1 MESLENKVFVGYC
14 RVSIKGQSESIQI
27 QKESIKRYADAY
39 NIIISRFYID
49 DGVSAYKYR
58 PGFEKMIKAMNEYD
72 SIIVADLTRF
82 GRDTFDL
89 LYQIKTLKEQKKQLI
104 FVKQHIDTSSKEGSL
119 LLKMLSAIADYE
131 RTQIRERLEAGKEY
145 AKAKGTK
152 SGKPMHR
159 PSIIIDWM
167 KFDELKNKGL
177 SIPSIAK
184 VLGVSKSAL
193 YIKAKANGRYP

>member
-1 MESLENKVFVGYC
+1 MESVGNKVFVGYC
-14 RVSIKGQSESIQI
+14 RVSIKGQSESIEM
-27 QKESIKRYADAY
+27 QKEAIQRYADAY
-39 NIIISRFYID
+39 SMKISRFYND
-49 DGVSAYKYR
+49 DGFSAYTHR
-58 PGFEKMIKAMNEYD
+58 PAFEKMMKAVDEYD
-72 SIIVADLTRF
+72 GIIVADLTRF

-89 LYQIKTLKEQKKQLI
+89 LFQIKTLEKQKKQLI

-145 AKAKGTK
+145 ARAKGTK

-159 PSIIIDWM
+159 PSKTIDWA
-167 KFDELKNKGL
+167 KFDELKKKGL
-177 SIPSIAK
+177 SVPSIAK

-193 YIKAKANGRYP
+193 YNKAKANGRYP

>member
-1 MESLENKVFVGYC
+1 MESIENKVFVGYC

-39 NIIISRFYID
+39 NNIISRFYID
-49 DGVSAYKYR
+49 DGVSAYKHR
-58 PGFEKMIKAMNEYD
+58 PAFEKMIKAMDEYD

-89 LYQIKTLKEQKKQLI
+89 LYQIKILKEQKKQLI
-104 FVKQHIDTSSKEGSL
+104 FVKQHIDTSGKEGSL

-159 PSIIIDWM
+159 PSITIDWA
-167 KFDELKNKGL
+167 KFG
-177 SIPSIAK
+177 IALL
-184 VLGVSKSAL
+184 V
-193 YIKAKANGRYP
+193 Y